1 MEPLATLPMIR
12 KDIDAAHKATD
23 MDPLTRLQDVRKRM
37 RTGRHKYAVPGWDA
51 GMSSSSAESILQQP
65 LLPINA
71 SGQEEAAELVN
82 LLHIRDVCTN
92 STCST
97 QTATSSTKTPAAIRP
112 PLSTFSPPPTPG
124 RNHDH
129 GSVSPF
135 TDFPN
140 FLPRGSSTMQAVKYG
155 YLPTRATDKTQP
167 CTNVPSSTLTEN
179 DAPLPPADI
188 IARLKPRFTLSTL
201 QDLIP
206 SQQRF
211 STSCSN
217 GSDYGNSSS
226 DCVVPELP
234 FQSDCQSS
242 TANKNN
248 IIKGSPKM
256 PMVRLPHRIRE
267 ISERSAAA
275 RLA

>member
-1 MEPLATLPMIR
+1 MG
-12 KDIDAAHKATD
+12 
-23 MDPLTRLQDVRKRM
+23 PLTRLQDVRKRM
-37 RTGRHKYAVPGWDA
+37 RTGRHKYAVPEWYA
-51 GMSSSSAESILQQP
+51 GMSSSSVESILQQP
-65 LLPINA
+65 LLQFNA
-71 SGQEEAAELVN
+71 SGEEEAAELVN
-82 LLHIRDVCTN
+82 QLHIRDVCANTCG
-92 STCST
+92 TCST
-97 QTATSSTKTPAAIRP
+97 QTATSSTKTPAADEP
-112 PLSTFSPPPTPG
+112 KMSTLSPPPTPG

-129 GSVSPF
+129 GSVSPL

-167 CTNVPSSTLTEN
+167 CTNVPSSRLTEN

-201 QDLIP
+201 QDLIS

-226 DCVVPELP
+226 DCNVPELP